1 MRVALSFSFLTLAT
15 AALAASPAAAPAS
28 SPPISSPAAAA
39 PSAAAPADT
48 PPDPDELYE
57 LGQSLFE
64 QFAPPEIKEQY
75 AFPSKQQWDEFVA
88 RLQHALAN
96 DDLTELADYEPQ
108 ARAALATLRAIPGG
122 DEYADWLQERL
133 DYIQAAKQ
141 LKETGLLPP
150 AVAET
155 APSSPPSSPAS
166 PEPPPSTTPA
176 PPAQT
181 PSAPPAASV
190 AHSAVPHYD
199 LWLKRVQD
207 RPQPAGAADLMPTLR
222 AAFIA
227 EGVPPELAW
236 LAEAESTLNPAAR
249 SPSGARGLFQ
259 MMPETAKHLG
269 LSTFLPDERT
279 DPEKSAHAAARYL
292 KTLHTR
298 FGSWPLALAAY
309 NAGEGR
315 ISRALKRQPDATF
328 AQIAGTLPAETRM
341 YVPKVC
347 ALVAVRTGTPA
358 DRLPAPG
365 A

>member
-1 MRVALSFSFLTLAT
+1 MRFVLPLLVLVSVAT
-15 AALAASPAAAPAS
+15 AFAAPEPA
-28 SPPISSPAAAA
+28 PAPDSSPASTTAA
-39 PSAAAPADT
+39 PPATAPATDAST

-75 AFPSKQQWDEFVA
+75 EFPSKQQWDEFVA

-96 DDLTELADYEPQ
+96 DDLSELADYEPQ
-108 ARAALATLRAIPGG
+108 ARAALAVLRSIPGG
-122 DEYADWLQERL
+122 DDYADWLQERL

-141 LKETGLLPP
+141 LKDAGELATVP
-150 AVAET
+150 AQ
-155 APSSPPSSPAS
+155 P
-166 PEPPPSTTPA
+166 PPPSPPA
-176 PPAQT
+176 PPSPT
-181 PSAPPAASV
+181 PPPRPAPPVTV
-190 AHSAVPHYD
+190 ARSSIPHYD
-199 LWLKRVQD
+199 LWLKRIQN
-207 RPQPAGAADLMPTLR
+207 RPVPERADDLMPKLR
-222 AAFIA
+222 AAFAA

-259 MMPETAKHLG
+259 FMPDTAKHLG

-279 DPEKSAHAAARYL
+279 DPVKSARAAARYL
-292 KTLHTR
+292 KTLHAR
-298 FGSWPLALAAY
+298 FGTWPLALAAY

-315 ISRALKRQPDATF
+315 VARALKNKSDPTF
-328 AQIAGTLPAETRM
+328 AQIAPTLPAETRM

-358 DRLPAPG
+358 DRLPSPG
-365 A
+365 T